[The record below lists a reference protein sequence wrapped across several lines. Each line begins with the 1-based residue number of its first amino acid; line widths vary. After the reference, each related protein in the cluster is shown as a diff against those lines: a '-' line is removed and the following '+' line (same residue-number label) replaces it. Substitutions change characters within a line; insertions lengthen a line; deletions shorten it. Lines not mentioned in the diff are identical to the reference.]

1 MTSFLFKLIAT
12 VRISVS
18 LRRRPRI
25 RRVIHEGLTKRLCVT
40 VLRVTVEVPV
50 SIPIVTIDVAFLV
63 TIAKSLFKEGGDV
76 VYHTTQLLVTIC
88 LCGLETTS
96 NMSPNERHGDGI

>member
-18 LRRRPRI
+18 LRCRPRI
-25 RRVIHEGLTKRLCVT
+25 RRVVHESLTKRFCVA

-50 SIPIVTIDVAFLV
+50 PIPIVTIYVALLL
-63 TIAKSLFKEGGDV
+63 TIAKSLFKEGCDV

-96 NMSPNERHGDGI
+96 DMSPNERHGNGI